1 MPKQRSSATEGER
14 LQKVLAAAGFGS
26 RRECETLILEG
37 RVEVDRT
44 LVTEL
49 GTRVNPDQQEV
60 RVDGDPLKLRRRTY
74 YAINKP
80 AGVVS
85 TNRDPQGR
93 PRVVDLVPSQDR
105 LFTVGRLDIA
115 SEGLI
120 LVTNDGE
127 WANRLT
133 HPRYGVHKTY
143 VVRVA
148 GTPSVEELR
157 VLKRGVH
164 LAEAVARVENV
175 KIKKR
180 HGRSTD
186 LEIVLKEGRNREIR
200 RLLARVGHKVLTLT
214 RVAVGTY
221 KLGDLPSGA
230 YRKLTVSEAKKL
242 LELTHSQSTKPTK
255 KRRRAKKRATGS
267 DSANRNQQ
275 ASTSQTPRV
284 QTPRAGTIIGSI
296 DEAAPA
302 KEAPR
307 KTSRRKPAQKKT
319 SRRNRSR

>member
-1 MPKQRSSATEGER
+1 MSQQRSSAAEGER

-37 RVEVDRT
+37 RVEIGREI
-44 LVTEL
+44 VTEL
-49 GTRVNPDQQEV
+49 GTRVNTDEQEI
-60 RVDGDPLKLRRRTY
+60 RVDGDTLKLRRRAY
-74 YAINKP
+74 YALNKP

-93 PRVVDLVPSQDR
+93 PRVVDLVPSNDR
-105 LFTVGRLDIA
+105 LFTVGRLDLA

-120 LVTNDGE
+120 LLTNDGE

-143 VVRVA
+143 LVRVA

-175 KIKKR
+175 KVKRR

-200 RLLARVGHKVLTLT
+200 RLLARVGHKVLKLT
-214 RVAVGTY
+214 RIAVGNY
-221 KLGDLPSGA
+221 KLGDLPTGA
-230 YRKLTVSEAKKL
+230 HRKLTSREAKSL
-242 LELTHSQSTKPTK
+242 LELTHDQPKKPTK
-255 KRRRAKKRATGS
+255 KRRQSKKRTS
-267 DSANRNQQ
+267 DSTATPRKRQ
-275 ASTSQTPRV
+275 ATRPKTPRV
-284 QTPRAGTIIGSI
+284 GTVIGTT
-296 DEAAPA
+296 DESSPA
-302 KEAPR
+302 KEPAPQ
-307 KTSRRKPAQKKT
+307 KTKRKPTKKKT
-319 SRRNRSR
+319 SRRNKSR

>member
-1 MPKQRSSATEGER
+1 MSKKRSSATEGER

-37 RVEVDRT
+37 RVEIDRS

-49 GTRVNPDQQEV
+49 GTRVNTEEQEV
-60 RVDGDPLKLRRRTY
+60 RVDGDALKLRRRAY
-74 YAINKP
+74 YALNKP

-143 VVRVA
+143 LVRVA
-148 GTPSVEELR
+148 GTPSAEELR

-200 RLLARVGHKVLTLT
+200 RLLARVGHKVLKLT
-214 RVAVGTY
+214 RLAVGNY
-221 KLGDLPSGA
+221 KLGDLPTGA
-230 YRKLTVSEAKKL
+230 HRKLTSREAKNL
-242 LELTHSQSTKPTK
+242 LELTHDQPSKPTK
-255 KRRRAKKRATGS
+255 KRSHSKKRATGS
-267 DSANRNQQ
+267 TSAPATRKRK
-275 ASTSQTPRV
+275 AKPEKTPRV
-284 QTPRAGTIIGSI
+284 GTVIGSI
-296 DEAAPA
+296 DESSPA
-302 KEAPR
+302 KESPR
-307 KTSRRKPAQKKT
+307 KTPERKPAKKKT